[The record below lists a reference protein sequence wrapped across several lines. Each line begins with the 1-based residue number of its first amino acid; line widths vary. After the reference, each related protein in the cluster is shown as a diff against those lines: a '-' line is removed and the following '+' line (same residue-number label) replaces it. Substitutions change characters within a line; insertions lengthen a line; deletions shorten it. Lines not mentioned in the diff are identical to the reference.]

1 VLVWKTNFDK
11 TDYSEVLVSHK
22 TRSRGE
28 AVPPTIE
35 HIPPRSLQPSTSQSK
50 VKAHSLTPV

>member
-1 VLVWKTNFDK
+1 MWKTNFDK